1 MLLRLPVCDI
11 FQSSCQGSGPC
22 WAWDPEPRLHHQCSR
37 QLWDDEH
44 DLPLH
49 LCHEWSLSLACDVHG
64 RCGDLSLGDSETTYF
79 MNNINMN
86 CRVGLFVQQDLL
98 VNTFLRPVA
107 RQQQNFFFL
116 SAKNIQMWAEMGQI
130 ICINSLQTLSER
142 NYPEI
147 VEIHN
152 LLRWDWANGN
162 IYVMLSLTWSW
173 SINSIRNVGDAVFKS
188 EEQ

>member
-1 MLLRLPVCDI
+1 MLLKLPVCDI

-22 WAWDPEPRLHHQCSR
+22 WAWDPEPCLHHQCSR

-107 RQQQNFFFL
+107 RQQQKLFCEKY
-116 SAKNIQMWAEMGQI
+116 S
-130 ICINSLQTLSER
+130 
-142 NYPEI
+142 
-147 VEIHN
+147 
-152 LLRWDWANGN
+152 
-162 IYVMLSLTWSW
+162 
-173 SINSIRNVGDAVFKS
+173 NVGRNGSNHLHKLIANIEREKLSGDSGDIQSFTMRLSKWKHLCNVVSYMILIHQFHQKCWWCS
-188 EEQ
+188 V